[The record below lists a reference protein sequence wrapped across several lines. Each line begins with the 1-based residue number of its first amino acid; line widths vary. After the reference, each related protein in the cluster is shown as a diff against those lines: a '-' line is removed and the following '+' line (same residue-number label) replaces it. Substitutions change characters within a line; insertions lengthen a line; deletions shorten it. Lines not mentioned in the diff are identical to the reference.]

1 MSGYDF
7 IAILLVIGIVV
18 WLIVVMD
25 MFIKDEDEL

>member
-7 IAILLVIGIVV
+7 LAILFVIGIVV

-25 MFIKDEDEL
+25 WFIKDEDEL